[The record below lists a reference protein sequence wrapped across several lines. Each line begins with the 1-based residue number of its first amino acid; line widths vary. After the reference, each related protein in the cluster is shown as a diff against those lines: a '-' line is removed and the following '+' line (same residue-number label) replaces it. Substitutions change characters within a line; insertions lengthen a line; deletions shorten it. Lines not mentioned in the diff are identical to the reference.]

1 MPGIQGTQQ
10 GVNVTMQATA
20 TSQETEQ
27 PKAAPVTPV
36 IGKGLKYVVLS
47 AHDYRSPR
55 KANIHFI
62 TEQLA
67 QRGEARFF
75 SLRYSFLSRYTN
87 DPRLSLDARAN
98 KIETH
103 NGVQCY
109 LWKTAIHPFNTRK
122 PFLRLGEDVLFKL
135 YVASASRVLKDWLAS
150 ADVVLF
156 ESGVAPIFFDLL
168 KKLNPD
174 AKTIYIASDDLE
186 TINVAE
192 FVKQTFQRIAPSMT
206 SIRLPSKALANELP
220 STRNAYFIPH
230 GINHGLAGTG
240 DPSPYGEGV
249 HAVSVGS
256 MLFDADFFIEA
267 SRRFPE
273 VYFHIIGCGQPPH
286 PEYGDNVTVYGEMP
300 HDETVRYIKHARFG
314 IAPYRSESVPPYLAD
329 TSMKLI
335 QYDFLRLPAV
345 CPAAVTGDYSSRFA
359 YEPGNPESIE
369 AAINKALEAPHES
382 SRRHLNWSEVTD
394 RVLAPSEFD
403 DTRMG
408 I

>member
-27 PKAAPVTPV
+27 PKATPVTPV

-273 VYFHIIGCGQPPH
+273 VHFHIIGCGQPPH
-286 PEYGDNVTVYGEMP
+286 PEYGDNVTVYGN
-300 HDETVRYIKHARFG
+300 
-314 IAPYRSESVPPYLAD
+314 AP
-329 TSMKLI
+329 
-335 QYDFLRLPAV
+335 
-345 CPAAVTGDYSSRFA
+345 
-359 YEPGNPESIE
+359 
-369 AAINKALEAPHES
+369 
-382 SRRHLNWSEVTD
+382 
-394 RVLAPSEFD
+394 
-403 DTRMG
+403 
-408 I
+408 